1 MPHAGHFKFKALH
14 KQNSRLSMRRN
25 QGKPGNITRDEF
37 SENWDNIFGKSKGL
51 DKKKGDDNAN
61 KKDEN

>member
-37 SENWDNIFGKSKGL
+37 SENWDKIFG
-51 DKKKGDDNAN
+51 KKKGDDNAN
-61 KKDEN
+61 KKDED